1 MAYIL
6 ALLFAA
12 LMVGVDQLTKY
23 LVLQNL
29 DLYQSV
35 PVIDKV
41 LNFTYIQNKGAVF
54 GIMQEMRWL
63 LISFSAVILVVC
75 IGILIKK
82 SFKSKMMYWALSLV
96 LSGGIGNMIDRIF
109 RGYVVDFIDVQF
121 VDFYIFN
128 VADCCVVVGVILIF
142 LYFIIDTYKDYRN
155 GKKAS
160 VEELDS

>member
-41 LNFTYIQNKGAVF
+41 LSFTYIQNKGAVF
-54 GIMQEMRWL
+54 GVMQEMRWL

-75 IGILIKK
+75 IGLLIKK
-82 SFKSKMMYWALSLV
+82 SFKSRMMYWALSLV

-109 RGYVVDFIDVQF
+109 RGYVVDFIDVQL

-128 VADCCVVVGVILIF
+128 VADCCVVVGVFLIF

-160 VEELDS
+160 VEESES